1 LSALADSKETPTVAD
16 PSKYADT
23 FRLLDTDGDG
33 RISAVELKQLM
44 DALGDE
50 ISPEAAAEAVRIID
64 ADGDGRV
71 TLEEFAGY
79 LDAKH

>member
-1 LSALADSKETPTVAD
+1 VAD

-23 FRLLDTDGDG
+23 FRLIDANGDG
-33 RISAVELKQLM
+33 RISADELKQLM

-50 ISPEAAAEAVRIID
+50 ISDGAAAEAVRIID
-64 ADGDGRV
+64 TDGDGQV

-79 LDAKH
+79 LDSRA

>member
-1 LSALADSKETPTVAD
+1 VVD

-23 FRLLDTDGDG
+23 FHLIDANGDG
-33 RISAVELKQLM
+33 RISAGELKQLM

-64 ADGDGRV
+64 IDGDGQV

-79 LDAKH
+79 LDARP